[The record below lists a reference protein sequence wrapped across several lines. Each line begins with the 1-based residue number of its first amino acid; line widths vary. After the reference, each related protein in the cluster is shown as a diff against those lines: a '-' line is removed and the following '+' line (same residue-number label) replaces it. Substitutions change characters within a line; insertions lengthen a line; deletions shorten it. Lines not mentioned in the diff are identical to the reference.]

1 MLRERGWTVPKAT
14 TFGTCDLAGMRDGDT
29 PTLVESALGAL
40 RKLRKPTRPAA
51 ASTGDGRD
59 RRAAGIRRDRGQSR
73 PGTVTQAA

>member
-1 MLRERGWTVPKAT
+1 MLREQGWTVLNAT
-14 TFGTCDLAGMRDGDT
+14 TFGTCDLGMRNGDT

-59 RRAAGIRRDRGQSR
+59 RRAAAIRRDRGQSR
-73 PGTVTQAA
+73 RGTVTQAA

>member
-40 RKLRKPTRPAA
+40 RKLRKPTRPTA
-51 ASTGDGRD
+51 ASTGGRD
-59 RRAAGIRRDRGQSR
+59 RRAAGMRRDRGQSR